1 VFVERRERVGVIIQK
16 GTEVSRLSG
25 AESIVGLHV
34 KFELCALLKR
44 KPMKLAV
51 VLSGRSVVQ
60 ITMRKKLK
68 Q

>member
-1 VFVERRERVGVIIQK
+1 VFAECGERVGVIIQK
-16 GTEVSRLSG
+16 GMEVSRLSG

-51 VLSGRSVVQ
+51 VLSGCSVAQ
-60 ITMRKKLK
+60 ITMRKN
-68 Q
+68 